1 MKIEAVE
8 LVVTTDI
15 GVVRIDIP
23 WNIPGLVILDMSIGQ
38 MLNEQLTKLIEEA
51 NTCS

>member
-1 MKIEAVE
+1 
-8 LVVTTDI
+8 
-15 GVVRIDIP
+15 
-23 WNIPGLVILDMSIGQ
+23 LVILDMSIGQ